1 MERRLAAILAADV
14 VGYTRLMGEDEM
26 GTLQRL
32 TALRERILEP
42 LIAEHRGRVV
52 KLMGDGLLVEF
63 ASIVDAVGCAVAWQT
78 AVEEHEAEQPED
90 DRLVFR
96 IGVNLGDVLVE
107 GEDIHGDGVNMAAR
121 LEGLAEPGGVCLSG
135 DAYRQVRGKV
145 DAEFEDLGEQEVKN
159 IAEPVR
165 VYRIATRESG
175 AVSAERA
182 GDHLSVSDK
191 PSIAVLPF
199 NNMSGDPEQEFF
211 SDGLSEDIITALS
224 KIARLRVIARNSTF
238 AYKGTSPDVRQVAQ
252 DLGVKYV
259 LEGSIRRG
267 GDRLRISAQLIDADD
282 GSHLWAERYDRKVA
296 DVFDVQDEITKEIVT
311 ALRVRLTDGELALVW
326 ARGTNDVEAWQC
338 CIRATELQT
347 RFNSADYLE
356 ARKLA
361 ERATKRD
368 PNYAHAWAILALT
381 YWWDGRLGFTGDS
394 EAKFSR
400 ANELADKAMALDDTN
415 AWVLG
420 TKGMALAP
428 LGQFEEG
435 VAIMAR
441 AVELH
446 PGNADV
452 RAFYGIVL
460 VHAGRY
466 EEAVEHIRAAMALN
480 PRYPNFYL
488 NIMTR
493 SLLSMG
499 RYDDALPYSERQ
511 LALEPDNLLSNL
523 QYTMIMLRRGR
534 ETDAR
539 AAIERVRQ
547 IAPNLRTRHI
557 RQLYLQNDN
566 DFMTEF
572 AEALNAV
579 GLPE

>member
-1 MERRLAAILAADV
+1 
-14 VGYTRLMGEDEM
+14 
-26 GTLQRL
+26 
-32 TALRERILEP
+32 
-42 LIAEHRGRVV
+42 
-52 KLMGDGLLVEF
+52 MGDGMLAEF
-63 ASIVDAVGCAVAWQT
+63 PSVVDAVRAAVETQQAVA
-78 AVEEHEAEQPED
+78 EHNSDLPKDKWIE
-90 DRLVFR
+90 FR
-96 IGVNLGDVLVE
+96 VGINLGDVVID
-107 GEDIHGDGVNMAAR
+107 GDDIHGDGVNVAAR
-121 LEGLAEPGGVCLSG
+121 LEGLAEPGGICIS
-135 DAYRQVRGKV
+135 GKV
-145 DAEFEDLGEQEVKN
+145 YEEVRDRVDMPFEDRGEQEFKN
-159 IAEPVR
+159 INRPVR
-165 VYRIATRESG
+165 VWQWRPDRG
-175 AVSAERA
+175 AVA
-182 GDHLSVSDK
+182 GDTVPHEEPRTLPDK

-199 NNMSGDPEQEFF
+199 DNMSGDPEQEFF

-511 LALEPDNLLSNL
+511 LALEPDNLLTNL